1 MTTSANF
8 KTNNKDHN
16 NLTLDDS
23 LKKVTKGALII
34 FAGSIIGLFLAF
46 VGRVIVARF
55 FTQSEYGIFS
65 LGYVLLHIFVTI
77 GTLGLMSG
85 TARYMAYYRA
95 KRKEKEVKKI
105 ASWSIK
111 LSLMMGTPLCIL
123 VFLFSDLISIK
134 IFHSP
139 ALSLPLKIFSITI
152 PFLVSLS
159 IFTAIFRGFG
169 RTKEQVYFY
178 DLLRNL
184 LFPLFLVPIIFF
196 GLAFVNAIVAYFA
209 SIAVTC
215 IAFAVYYVRK
225 CPKSLRP
232 KDESKFDTSIA
243 KGLLLFSIPL
253 LFVDVLYLVIGW
265 TDTLMLGYFKTAGDI
280 GLYNAVN
287 PLAHFISMA
296 LTAVLFI
303 YIPVAS
309 ELYAKNQEEEMKRSY
324 AVLTKWICSATLP
337 LFMIFLLFPEV
348 TIIFLF
354 GSEYILAGTTLQILA
369 FGFFTNNLMGPNGAT
384 LIAIGKTR
392 FLMWATLAA
401 AVTNICLN
409 VLLIPILGILGAAIA
424 SMITMISINVITSA
438 KLYLISGIHSIS
450 KNLLKPI
457 LLSIILIFAIYLA
470 AESFLTV
477 TFWMLPLLFILFAIL
492 YGLSLLFTKSF
503 DQEDINMLL
512 TIEKKMGIN
521 FNRIKNLLKRFV

>member
-1 MTTSANF
+1 
-8 KTNNKDHN
+8 
-16 NLTLDDS
+16 
-23 LKKVTKGALII
+23 
-34 FAGSIIGLFLAF
+34 
-46 VGRVIVARF
+46 
-55 FTQSEYGIFS
+55 
-65 LGYVLLHIFVTI
+65 
-77 GTLGLMSG
+77 
-85 TARYMAYYRA
+85 
-95 KRKEKEVKKI
+95 
-105 ASWSIK
+105 
-111 LSLMMGTPLCIL
+111 MGTPLCIL

-134 IFHSP
+134 IFHLP

-169 RTKEQVYFY
+169 RTKEKVYFY

-215 IAFAVYYVRK
+215 IAFAVYYLRK
-225 CPKSLRP
+225 CPKSLRS
-232 KDESKFDTSIA
+232 KDESKVDTSIA

-253 LFVDVLYLVIGW
+253 LFVDVMHLVIGW
-265 TDTLMLGYFKTAGDI
+265 TDTLMLGYFKTAGD
-280 GLYNAVN
+280 V
-287 PLAHFISMA
+287 
-296 LTAVLFI
+296 
-303 YIPVAS
+303 
-309 ELYAKNQEEEMKRSY
+309 Y
-324 AVLTKWICSATLP
+324 AVLTKWICAATLP
-337 LFMIFLLFPEV
+337 LFMVFLLFPEV

-354 GSEYILAGTTLQILA
+354 GSEYILAGTALQILA
-369 FGFFTNNLMGPNGAT
+369 FGFFMNNLMGPNGST
-384 LIAIGKTR
+384 LIAMGKTR
-392 FLMWATLAA
+392 FLLWATLAA
-401 AVTNICLN
+401 AGTNICLN

-424 SMITMISINVITSA
+424 SMITMISINIITSA
-438 KLYLISGIHSIS
+438 KLYLISGIHSLS

-457 LLSIILIFAIYLA
+457 LLSIILIIAIYLA

-521 FNRIKNLLKRFV
+521 FKRIKNLLRRFV